1 MLHCRM
7 SSSSLLLCLSLALL
21 ALRPP
26 PLTRAQLQLANINM
40 SRAVEILEERFRQLA
55 NDGLGVDALKVSML
69 KMDISYFKISQSA
82 KCTYNIGTIVG
93 SRRCM
98 IKRIELKKSAVWLY
112 SLVHGFVT
120 RNLAAHCMYLLQ
132 RERESAGSI
141 ENRPFCLERCR

>member
-69 KMDISYFKISQSA
+69 KW
-82 KCTYNIGTIVG
+82 T
-93 SRRCM
+93 
-98 IKRIELKKSAVWLY
+98 
-112 SLVHGFVT
+112 
-120 RNLAAHCMYLLQ
+120 
-132 RERESAGSI
+132 
-141 ENRPFCLERCR
+141 